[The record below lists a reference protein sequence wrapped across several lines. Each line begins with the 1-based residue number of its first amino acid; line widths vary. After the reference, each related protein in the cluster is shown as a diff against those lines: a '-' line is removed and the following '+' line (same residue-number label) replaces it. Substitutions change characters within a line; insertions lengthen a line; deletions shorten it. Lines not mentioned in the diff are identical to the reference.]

1 LVRRYSKIC
10 QNEFQPEEIVVGKH
24 ANSAAYREFER
35 LDRQLQEESFEAPQ
49 PLTDDELEQ
58 IQGDAYWNQ
67 LDATA
72 GELAEARRG
81 CARANCRVDLWD
93 ETRRAA

>member
-1 LVRRYSKIC
+1 MG
-10 QNEFQPEEIVVGKH
+10 QH
-24 ANSAAYREFER
+24 ANARAWAEFER
-35 LDRQLQEESFEAPQ
+35 LDRQKQEESLEAPQ

-72 GELAEARRG
+72 DELAEARRG
-81 CARANCRVDLWD
+81 YAVRVRHVALWD
-93 ETRRAA
+93 EGLAA

>member
-1 LVRRYSKIC
+1 MGR
-10 QNEFQPEEIVVGKH
+10 H
-24 ANSAAYREFER
+24 ANARAWAEFER
-35 LDRQLQEESFEAPQ
+35 LDRQRQEESFEAPQ

-72 GELAEARRG
+72 DELAEARRG
-81 CARANCRVDLWD
+81 YARANCHVSLFD
-93 ETRRAA
+93 EHRGI

>member
-1 LVRRYSKIC
+1 M
-10 QNEFQPEEIVVGKH
+10 GKH

-35 LDRQLQEESFEAPQ
+35 LDRQRQEESFEAPQ

-72 GELAEARRG
+72 DELAEARRG
-81 CARANCRVDLWD
+81 YARPTARVRLFD
-93 ETRRAA
+93 EVEVGR

>member
-1 LVRRYSKIC
+1 MGKAA
-10 QNEFQPEEIVVGKH
+10 NER
-24 ANSAAYREFER
+24 AYREFER
-35 LDRQLQEESFEAPQ
+35 LDRQRQEESFEAPQ

-72 GELAEARRG
+72 DELAEARRG
-81 CARANCRVDLWD
+81 YARPVGHIDLWD
-93 ETRRAA
+93 EPRRVACAI